1 MKFLRDRR
9 GTAYSIVLIACTLLM
24 VSIIYVVS
32 EPLVNKVFDT
42 FNTEL
47 VDEGIVSERT
57 RDTLMFQRGIWAAL
71 PFVFGVVLLLFWPV
85 MRALMEKRG
94 GD

>member
-1 MKFLRDRR
+1 MKLLNDNR

-57 RDTLMFQRGIWAAL
+57 RDTLMFQRAVWLAL
-71 PFVFGVVLLLFWPV
+71 PFVFAVVLLFLWPV
-85 MRALMEKRG
+85 VRALMEKRG

>member
-1 MKFLRDRR
+1 MKFLNDNR

-71 PFVFGVVLLLFWPV
+71 PFVFGVVLLLLWPV